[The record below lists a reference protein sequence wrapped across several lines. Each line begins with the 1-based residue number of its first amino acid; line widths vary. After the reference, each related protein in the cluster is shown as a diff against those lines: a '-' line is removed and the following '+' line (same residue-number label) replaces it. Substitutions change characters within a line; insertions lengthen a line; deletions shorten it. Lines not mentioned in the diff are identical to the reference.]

1 MRNGEKAQW
10 IISTSSLQSSINFL
24 GLRPNSNPITTV
36 GLPGILDSTCRFHL
50 PFRFQKRLSDI
61 LHIKRLNNA
70 PHPPTSKKLLG
81 DLQSAGS
88 SRAGKALGPQ
98 GKTGTTSEELFPP
111 PYLYQNFNSAPNVT
125 FEGPDFESLQVCQNL
140 PPPHPPP
147 PLPSYLLSDAE
158 RQQRAAQSARL
169 PLETSPR
176 LAWGFAVRPPPGF
189 AAVACPAIC
198 RSLNLAAK
206 IPGCSGCRAQE
217 PDAAEAAG
225 SPGPTRCPRNPR
237 TGKALSLSPARFR
250 ARVPTPKQPRKIA
263 KVPAP

>member
-1 MRNGEKAQW
+1 MARKE
-10 IISTSSLQSSINFL
+10 
-24 GLRPNSNPITTV
+24 RPELT
-36 GLPGILDSTCRFHL
+36 R
-50 PFRFQKRLSDI
+50 
-61 LHIKRLNNA
+61 
-70 PHPPTSKKLLG
+70 
-81 DLQSAGS
+81 
-88 SRAGKALGPQ
+88 
-98 GKTGTTSEELFPP
+98 EEPFPP
-111 PYLYQNFNSAPNVT
+111 PHLYQNFNSAPNVT

-140 PPPHPPP
+140 PPHTPPP

-169 PLETSPR
+169 PLEIRSR

-225 SPGPTRCPRNPR
+225 SPGPTAALATCG
-237 TGKALSLSPARFR
+237 TGKALSSPARFR
-250 ARVPTPKQPRKIA
+250 ARVPTPKQPRK
-263 KVPAP
+263 